1 MSVIF
6 LNKEKGISSYQALRE
21 AQKALNFKKA
31 GHAGTLDPIAT
42 GLLPIFFDRS
52 IPVIMAPMF
61 GAYGFIVILLFMIFK
76 FYKNNNNISKF

>member
-42 GLLPIFFDRS
+42 GLLPIFLTDQQNLYS
-52 IPVIMAPMF
+52 IF
-61 GAYGFIVILLFMIFK
+61 HRR
-76 FYKNNNNISKF
+76 